1 MCMFRC
7 WREIHHTRSARM
19 QNTDCQ
25 SPEVPSAS
33 SYRWTVD
40 ADPDTAMPAMLLRL
54 SLLHRKHK
62 WVPAWMDFLPK
73 LLTKCVKQ
81 QFCVSGCKQNLKG
94 EMLFSIFFFFFS
106 VGLMATQIS
115 AHLGWKSSWSTST
128 RIWTALGYLWWFI
141 AEWHKPKIVICKLL
155 EEGVNQQPQP
165 N

>member
-94 EMLFSIFFFFFS
+94 EMLFSIFFFFFFFS
-106 VGLMATQIS
+106 RSDGNTDLSTFGL
-115 AHLGWKSSWSTST
+115 
-128 RIWTALGYLWWFI
+128 
-141 AEWHKPKIVICKLL
+141 EKLL
-155 EEGVNQQPQP
+155 KHLYQDLNSSGLFMMIYSRMT
-165 N
+165 